1 MKYRE
6 IYWTVRTRVS
16 NRLIS
21 SGVFR
26 NRTIQEVYEFLKY
39 FGYTE
44 PKWYEFW
51 KPKIILTKQQWEK
64 NMKILKM
71 TRIFLIVLAVW
82 VIITPLITL
91 SSLICGVLWLTS
103 PVEIFKDTVEEL
115 SIDRFWNMKTLMKD
129 IRIELEWNY

>member
-26 NRTIQEVYEFLKY
+26 DRTIQEVYEFLKY

-44 PKWYEFW
+44 PKWYELW
-51 KPKIILTKQQWEK
+51 KPKIILAKHQWEK

-71 TRIFLIVLAVW
+71 ARIFLIVLAVW

-91 SSLICGVLWLTS
+91 SSLLCGVPLAYVASRNL
-103 PVEIFKDTVEEL
+103 
-115 SIDRFWNMKTLMKD
+115 
-129 IRIELEWNY
+129 